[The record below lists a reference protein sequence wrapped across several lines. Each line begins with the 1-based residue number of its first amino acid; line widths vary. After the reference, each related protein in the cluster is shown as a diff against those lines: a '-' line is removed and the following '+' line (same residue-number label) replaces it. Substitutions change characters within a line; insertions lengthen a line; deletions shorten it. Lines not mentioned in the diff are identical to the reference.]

1 MVVKVRYIN
10 PTKLSLLW
18 PSGNRVWTTKDYSS
32 DNSSD
37 STKRSW
43 ISRCSA
49 LGFRVLS
56 GSLKFTVTDLIAS
69 GAVCRLRLQPDSSKL
84 TSSFRNTSLEMRM
97 RAKRPESIGLCSNLA
112 DLVRLLSVDY
122 GHLEAS
128 QSKFRSLTTTKRG
141 LMTSRLEE
149 TVAPVFYHRQAATL
163 DIEWS
168 RSLEGRGSV
177 GSRVRRT
184 EEDKDSTLLLR
195 FHSVGI

>member
-1 MVVKVRYIN
+1 
-10 PTKLSLLW
+10 
-18 PSGNRVWTTKDYSS
+18 
-32 DNSSD
+32 
-37 STKRSW
+37 
-43 ISRCSA
+43 
-49 LGFRVLS
+49 
-56 GSLKFTVTDLIAS
+56 
-69 GAVCRLRLQPDSSKL
+69 
-84 TSSFRNTSLEMRM
+84 MRM